1 MEKFN
6 LEIQYQK
13 YLERV
18 GLKESQMGDT
28 QRVETKRA
36 FMGGCGQMLV
46 ILSNDI
52 SQLDEDKGIEQ
63 LQDMIDQV
71 KAFWKEQNK

>member
-18 GLKESQMGDT
+18 GFKESQMGDT

-46 ILSNDI
+46 ILRDDI
-52 SQLDEDKGIEQ
+52 SQR
-63 LQDMIDQV
+63 
-71 KAFWKEQNK
+71 